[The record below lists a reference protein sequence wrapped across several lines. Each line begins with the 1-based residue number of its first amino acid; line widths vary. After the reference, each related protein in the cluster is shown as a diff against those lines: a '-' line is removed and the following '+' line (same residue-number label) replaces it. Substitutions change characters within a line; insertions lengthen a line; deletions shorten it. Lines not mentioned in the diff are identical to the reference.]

1 MGEQEKATRAKGA
14 AFENKGLKK
23 QVEKEGVQAVLR
35 KQALVGEVE
44 VHRHCFAFPGPE
56 LSWAESQTLGFHNL
70 DLSNV
75 CRVYPGCS
83 EYLEWLNPER
93 MQVATGLEPGIF

>member
-1 MGEQEKATRAKGA
+1 V
-14 AFENKGLKK
+14 AFENKGLKR

-44 VHRHCFAFPGPE
+44 VYWHCFAFPGPE
-56 LSWAESQTLGFHNL
+56 LSWAESQTLGYHNL

-83 EYLEWLNPER
+83 EHLDWLNPER
-93 MQVATGLEPGIF
+93 MQVATRLEPGIF